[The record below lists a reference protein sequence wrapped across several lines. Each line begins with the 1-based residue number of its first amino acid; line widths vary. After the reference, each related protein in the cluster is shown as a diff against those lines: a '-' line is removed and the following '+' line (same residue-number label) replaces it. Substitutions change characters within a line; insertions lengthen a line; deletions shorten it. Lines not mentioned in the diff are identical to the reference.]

1 MCESLTKIQDN
12 GCDFLVAGR
21 LQDSQFKTVSD
32 VHIPQRFTSMFT
44 EIPEDQFRIDLSSTE
59 LRKKRTG

>member
-1 MCESLTKIQDN
+1 MCASLKAIQDN

-32 VHIPQRFTSMFT
+32 VQIPEKFTSMFT
-44 EIPEDQFRIDLSSTE
+44 EIPEDKFRIDLSSTE
-59 LRKKRTG
+59 LRKNETG